1 MERNSTEY
9 VEHVTTHLLDSAC
22 YYHCQDSEGK
32 LKVVMDSL
40 KVVVPYTLI
49 FFLVLGG
56 LKIRTTLDDFII

>member
-32 LKVVMDSL
+32 LKVERDSL
-40 KVVVPYTLI
+40 KVVVPYI
-49 FFLVLGG
+49 SAR
-56 LKIRTTLDDFII
+56 KYSYSIS